1 MNFSLHHTETTIMT
15 QPRTEAKAKTEA
27 TFSQV
32 PFLRDFTSETK
43 RTVCGL
49 TVDIGRQRMTADDLD
64 GLFELARDK
73 GVLEASAAMR
83 RGEIVNPSEG
93 RAALHTALRDPRVNA
108 PYHAEVQRALERIC
122 LFADMVRSGRY
133 CGCRGDKITDVI
145 NVGIGGSEMGPRT
158 VYHALR
164 GVQPPVRL
172 HFLSAA
178 DGVSFDRIVG
188 QLNPFKTLIIVSSK
202 SFRTRET
209 AVNAAALDQWLLE
222 AGISG
227 ADRARH
233 MLVVSAN
240 PEAAGEMNLPQENFF
255 PIWEWVGGRFSVWS
269 AIGLCDAIA
278 LGSDAFLA
286 LLAGAH
292 AMDMHVE
299 SSGLRENVPLLM
311 ALVSYWNSVKLGIAL
326 HCCLP
331 YDERLRNMVL
341 WQQQLE
347 MESLGKSV
355 GLDGEEVPDRTGQ
368 GIWGGHGNESQHS
381 FYQWLREGTAN
392 SSIDLLWCERPGHRH
407 ADLHRVLIANA
418 KAQAEALVTREGSRW
433 FNAVTTISIDEL
445 DAARLGA
452 LMALYEHKTTML
464 GTLYGINPFDQPGVE
479 FGKKLSRKAES
490 SVEFRAAQGAVS

>member
-1 MNFSLHHTETTIMT
+1 MSDPFRFLHKE
-15 QPRTEAKAKTEA
+15 Q
-27 TFSQV
+27 
-32 PFLRDFTSETK
+32 
-43 RTVCGL
+43 
-49 TVDIGRQRMTADDLD
+49 TAP
-64 GLFELARDK
+64 
-73 GVLEASAAMR
+73 V
-83 RGEIVNPSEG
+83 V
-93 RAALHTALRDPRVNA
+93 
-108 PYHAEVQRALERIC
+108 
-122 LFADMVRSGRY
+122 LFAGQN
-133 CGCRGDKITDVI
+133 I
-145 NVGIGGSEMGPRT
+145 SEDYT
-158 VYHALR
+158 Y
-164 GVQPPVRL
+164 
-172 HFLSAA
+172 
-178 DGVSFDRIVG
+178 
-188 QLNPFKTLIIVSSK
+188 
-202 SFRTRET
+202 E
-209 AVNAAALDQWLLE
+209 LLE
-222 AGISG
+222 AVKEHSIATIVISKSG
-227 ADRARH
+227 TTTEPAIAFRLIKAEIEKRYGKK
-233 MLVVSAN
+233 
-240 PEAAGEMNLPQENFF
+240 EAAERIVAITDKARGALKTLATNEGYPTFVI
-255 PIWEWVGGRFSVWS
+255 PDDVGGRFSVWS
-269 AIGLCDAIA
+269 AIGLCNAIA

-355 GLDGEEVPDRTGQ
+355 GLDGEEVSDRTGQ

-490 SVEFRAAQGAVS
+490 SVEFRAAQGAAS